1 MGVYFLP
8 HEYQILDLMASGYTN
23 KEIAEKLNLTE
34 EQVVG
39 VEEMVKETYYDYRG

>member
-1 MGVYFLP
+1 MGGYFSP

-34 EQVVG
+34 EQVEA
-39 VEEMVKETYYDYRG
+39 VEQVIRDTAHDHRG